1 MGDVTMGRET
11 ANVIEGLRKRGIN
24 RQVVLMRHSVRNY
37 SEDPRLEPFMGLTE
51 QGKEAAIA
59 FGRAVGQM
67 APLTPCSS
75 YIGRCIETAYLLQ
88 RGSSCKDGRINTLEE
103 VLSPFYVKDFQKIIA
118 LALEHDLTGFIRGW
132 IDGAF
137 PETIIDS
144 ASSTASSMVQF
155 VEQRLLG
162 EELGL
167 TVGVTHDWNVFTL
180 KEFALKLPHEIWGKV
195 VFLEGV
201 VFFHEGGRLMAVNHQ
216 TEPVAVEPWLLIPG
230 GGTAVG
236 HG

>member
-1 MGDVTMGRET
+1 MGDVTMGKET
-11 ANVIEGLRKRGIN
+11 AKVIEGLREKGIN
-24 RQVVLMRHSVRNY
+24 RQVVLMRHSVRHY

-59 FGRAVGQM
+59 FGHAVGQL

-88 RGSSCKDGRINTLEE
+88 RGSSCKEGRINTLEE
-103 VLSPFYVKDFQKIIA
+103 VLSPFYVKDFHKIIE
-118 LALEHDLTGFIRGW
+118 LALKHDLTGFIRGW

-137 PETIIDS
+137 PETIIGS
-144 ASSTASSMVQF
+144 ASSAASSMLQF
-155 VEQRLLG
+155 VDHRLAAEG
-162 EELGL
+162 AGV

-201 VFFHEGGRLMAVNHQ
+201 VFFQEEGRLMAVNHQ
-216 TEPVAVEPWLLIPG
+216 TKPVVVDPWLLDPG
-230 GGTAVG
+230 STVVG